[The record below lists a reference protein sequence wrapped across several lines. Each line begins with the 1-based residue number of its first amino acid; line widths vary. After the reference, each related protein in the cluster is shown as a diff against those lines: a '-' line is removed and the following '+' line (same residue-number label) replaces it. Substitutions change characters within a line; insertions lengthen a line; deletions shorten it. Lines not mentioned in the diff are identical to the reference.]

1 MSSEE
6 TKSNRFLI
14 SLLSAFLGVAL
25 IGLSIYI
32 GMQND
37 FLANVILFGGG
48 LGEYIKG
55 FIVFILLITGVVL
68 VGRHVWQEGAESTYI
83 DHMPY

>member
-1 MSSEE
+1 MSTEE
-6 TKSNRFLI
+6 TQSNRFLI

-25 IGLSIYI
+25 IGLSIYV

-37 FLANVILFGGG
+37 FLANVILFSGS

-55 FIVFILLITGVVL
+55 FIVFVLLISGFAL
-68 VGRHVWQEGAESTYI
+68 VGRHVWQEGAASAYI

>member
-37 FLANVILFGGG
+37 FLANVILFGGSV
-48 LGEYIKG
+48 GEYIKG
-55 FIVFILLITGVVL
+55 FIVFVLLISGVAL
-68 VGRHVWQEGAESTYI
+68 VGRHVWQEGAESAYI

>member
-1 MSSEE
+1 MSIEE
-6 TKSNRFLI
+6 TQSNRFLI

-25 IGLSIYI
+25 IGLSIYL

-37 FLANVILFGGG
+37 FLANVILFGGNVDVYVEG
-48 LGEYIKG
+48 L
-55 FIVFILLITGVVL
+55 IVSVLLISGVVL
-68 VGRHVWQEGAESTYI
+68 VGRHVWLEGAESTYI